1 MKRLL
6 MVLFMSVLLLDGST
20 LYAQTN
26 EAIQLGL
33 NIQKL
38 NQLRKILKN
47 MYDSYKIVSSGYNRI
62 KDIAN
67 GNYKLHQVFLDGLY
81 TVNPNIRNYKRVADI
96 INLQTSIL
104 KEYKTSLARFK
115 SSKFF
120 KPEEIEYI
128 TSVYAQLTDESLQ
141 NITELTMVLTGG
153 KLRMSDDERLQAIDR
168 IYKQM
173 QEKLSFLQYFNNNT
187 SILELQRKKEFNDIQ
202 TMREINGIKK

>member
-6 MVLFMSVLLLDGST
+6 MVLFMSVLLLNGST

-81 TVNPNIRNYKRVADI
+81 NVNPNIRNYKRVADI

-104 KEYKTSLARFK
+104 KEYKTSLVRFK

-120 KPEEIEYI
+120 KSEEIEYI
-128 TSVYAQLTDESLQ
+128 TNVYAQLTDESLQ

-173 QEKLSFLQYFNNNT
+173 QEKLSFIQYFNNNT
-187 SILELQRKKEFNDIQ
+187 SILELQRKKELNDIQ